1 MAKILLVDDE
11 PNIVMALE
19 YALKKK
25 GFEVLIALSGKEA
38 INMCHEQQPCLM
50 VLDIMM
56 PEMDGFEVIEK
67 IKSDTATQAIKTIFL
82 SAKNKPEDIEK
93 GLQAGAVEYMTKPFS
108 TKKLIEKITNYCK
121 N

>member
-1 MAKILLVDDE
+1 VDDE

-25 GFEVLIALSGKEA
+25 CFEVFIALSGKEA

-67 IKSDTATQAIKTIFL
+67 IKSDTETQAIKTIFL

-93 GLQAGAVEYMTKPFS
+93 GLQAGAVAYMTKPFS
-108 TKKLIEKITNYCK
+108 TKKLIEKITDYCK
-121 N
+121 H